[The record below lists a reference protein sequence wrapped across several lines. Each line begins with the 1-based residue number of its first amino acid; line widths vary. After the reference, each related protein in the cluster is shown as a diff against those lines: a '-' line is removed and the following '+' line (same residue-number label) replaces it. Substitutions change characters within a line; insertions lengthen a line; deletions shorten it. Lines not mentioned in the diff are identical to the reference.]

1 MLHMES
7 LIILFNEKAQFVK
20 LFWKRIYRR
29 IMNFK
34 DIISI
39 AAVITTTVVAV
50 VSIFLNHRSN
60 LKHQLFLEKLRIYKE
75 LMVIVS
81 QSTSQRANREELRLR
96 LIAVKQ
102 EIILFSTEPI
112 IRKLADIGDINFTND
127 GQTEVQAKE
136 KFDRYLSLL
145 NLMRRDLLKQSDKIS
160 DTTLKRLI

>member
-1 MLHMES
+1 
-7 LIILFNEKAQFVK
+7 
-20 LFWKRIYRR
+20 
-29 IMNFK
+29 MNFK

-39 AAVITTTVVAV
+39 AAVIATTVVAV

-60 LKHQLFLEKLRIYKE
+60 LKHQLFLEKL
-75 LMVIVS
+75 
-81 QSTSQRANREELRLR
+81 NREELHLR

-136 KFDRYLSLL
+136 KFDRYFIFTKL
-145 NLMRRDLLKQSDKIS
+145 NE
-160 DTTLKRLI
+160 TRLTETK

>member
-1 MLHMES
+1 
-7 LIILFNEKAQFVK
+7 
-20 LFWKRIYRR
+20 
-29 IMNFK
+29 MNFK

-39 AAVITTTVVAV
+39 VAVIATTVVAV

-75 LMVIVS
+75 LMEIVS

-102 EIILFSTEPI
+102 EIILFSTKPI

>member
-1 MLHMES
+1 
-7 LIILFNEKAQFVK
+7 
-20 LFWKRIYRR
+20 
-29 IMNFK
+29 MNFK

-39 AAVITTTVVAV
+39 AAVIATTVVAV

-81 QSTSQRANREELRLR
+81 QSTSQRANREELHLR

-145 NLMRRDLLKQSDKIS
+145 NLMRRDLLKQNDKIS
-160 DTTLKRLI
+160 DTALKRLI

>member
-1 MLHMES
+1 
-7 LIILFNEKAQFVK
+7 
-20 LFWKRIYRR
+20 
-29 IMNFK
+29 MNFK

-50 VSIFLNHRSN
+50 VSIFLNHRAN

-145 NLMRRDLLKQSDKIS
+145 NLMRQDLLKQSDKIS

>member
-1 MLHMES
+1 
-7 LIILFNEKAQFVK
+7 
-20 LFWKRIYRR
+20 
-29 IMNFK
+29 MNFK

-39 AAVITTTVVAV
+39 AAVIATTVVAV

-81 QSTSQRANREELRLR
+81 QSTSQRANREELHLR

-136 KFDRYLSLL
+136 KFDRYFIFT
-145 NLMRRDLLKQSDKIS
+145 KQNDKIS

>member
-1 MLHMES
+1 
-7 LIILFNEKAQFVK
+7 
-20 LFWKRIYRR
+20 
-29 IMNFK
+29 MNFK

-39 AAVITTTVVAV
+39 AAVIATTVVAV

-81 QSTSQRANREELRLR
+81 QSTSQRANREELHLR

-145 NLMRRDLLKQSDKIS
+145 NLMRRDLLKQNQKIS
-160 DTTLKRLI
+160 DTALKRLI

>member
-1 MLHMES
+1 
-7 LIILFNEKAQFVK
+7 
-20 LFWKRIYRR
+20 
-29 IMNFK
+29 MNFK

-81 QSTSQRANREELRLR
+81 QSTSQCADREELRLR

-112 IRKLADIGDINFTND
+112 IRKLADIGDINFTNN

>member
-1 MLHMES
+1 
-7 LIILFNEKAQFVK
+7 
-20 LFWKRIYRR
+20 
-29 IMNFK
+29 MNFK

-39 AAVITTTVVAV
+39 AAVIATTVVAV
-50 VSIFLNHRSN
+50 VSMFLNHRSN

-81 QSTSQRANREELRLR
+81 QSTSQRANREELHLR

-145 NLMRRDLLKQSDKIS
+145 NLMRRDLLKQNDKIS
-160 DTTLKRLI
+160 DTALKRLI

>member
-1 MLHMES
+1 
-7 LIILFNEKAQFVK
+7 
-20 LFWKRIYRR
+20 
-29 IMNFK
+29 MNFK

-39 AAVITTTVVAV
+39 AAVIATTVVAV

-75 LMVIVS
+75 LMVIIS
-81 QSTSQRANREELRLR
+81 QSTSQRANREELHLR

-145 NLMRRDLLKQSDKIS
+145 NLMRRDLLKQNDKIS

>member
-1 MLHMES
+1 
-7 LIILFNEKAQFVK
+7 
-20 LFWKRIYRR
+20 
-29 IMNFK
+29 MNFK

-81 QSTSQRANREELRLR
+81 QSTSQRADREELRLR

-112 IRKLADIGDINFTND
+112 TRKLADIGDINFTNN

>member
-1 MLHMES
+1 
-7 LIILFNEKAQFVK
+7 
-20 LFWKRIYRR
+20 
-29 IMNFK
+29 MNFK

-50 VSIFLNHRSN
+50 VTIFLNHRSN

-81 QSTSQRANREELRLR
+81 QSTSQCADREELRLR

-112 IRKLADIGDINFTND
+112 IRKLADIGDINFTNN

>member
-1 MLHMES
+1 
-7 LIILFNEKAQFVK
+7 
-20 LFWKRIYRR
+20 
-29 IMNFK
+29 MNFE

-39 AAVITTTVVAV
+39 LAVITTTIVAV

-60 LKHQLFLEKLRIYKE
+60 LRHQLFLEKLRIYKE

-81 QSTSQRANREELRLR
+81 QSTSKRANREDLRLR

-112 IRKLADIGDINFTND
+112 IRELADIGDINFTTN
-127 GQTEVQAKE
+127 GQTEVQAKA
-136 KFDRYLSLL
+136 KFDKYLSLL

-160 DTTLKRLI
+160 DTTLKKLI

>member
-1 MLHMES
+1 
-7 LIILFNEKAQFVK
+7 
-20 LFWKRIYRR
+20 
-29 IMNFK
+29 MNFK

-39 AAVITTTVVAV
+39 AAVIATTVVAV

-60 LKHQLFLEKLRIYKE
+60 LKHQLFLEKFRIYKE

-81 QSTSQRANREELRLR
+81 QSTSQRANREELHLR

-145 NLMRRDLLKQSDKIS
+145 NLMRRDLLKQNDKIS
-160 DTTLKRLI
+160 DTALKRLI

>member
-1 MLHMES
+1 
-7 LIILFNEKAQFVK
+7 
-20 LFWKRIYRR
+20 
-29 IMNFK
+29 MNFK

-39 AAVITTTVVAV
+39 AAVISTTVVAV

-81 QSTSQRANREELRLR
+81 QSTSQRANREELHLR

-145 NLMRRDLLKQSDKIS
+145 NLMRRDLLKQNDKIS

>member
-1 MLHMES
+1 MD
-7 LIILFNEKAQFVK
+7 
-20 LFWKRIYRR
+20 
-29 IMNFK
+29 FK

-112 IRKLADIGDINFTND
+112 IRKLADIGAINFTND

-160 DTTLKRLI
+160 DTTLKMLI

>member
-1 MLHMES
+1 
-7 LIILFNEKAQFVK
+7 
-20 LFWKRIYRR
+20 
-29 IMNFK
+29 MNFK

-39 AAVITTTVVAV
+39 AAVIATTVVAV

-81 QSTSQRANREELRLR
+81 QSTSQRANREELHLR

-112 IRKLADIGDINFTND
+112 IRKLA
-127 GQTEVQAKE
+127 V
-136 KFDRYLSLL
+136 
-145 NLMRRDLLKQSDKIS
+145 RRM
-160 DTTLKRLI
+160 

>member
-1 MLHMES
+1 MD
-7 LIILFNEKAQFVK
+7 
-20 LFWKRIYRR
+20 
-29 IMNFK
+29 FK

-96 LIAVKQ
+96 FIAVKQ

-112 IRKLADIGDINFTND
+112 IRKLADIGDINFTNV

>member
-1 MLHMES
+1 
-7 LIILFNEKAQFVK
+7 
-20 LFWKRIYRR
+20 
-29 IMNFK
+29 MNFK

-39 AAVITTTVVAV
+39 AAVIATTVVAV

>member
-1 MLHMES
+1 
-7 LIILFNEKAQFVK
+7 
-20 LFWKRIYRR
+20 
-29 IMNFK
+29 MNFK

-39 AAVITTTVVAV
+39 AAVIATTVVAV

-81 QSTSQRANREELRLR
+81 QSTSQRANREELHLR

-145 NLMRRDLLKQSDKIS
+145 NLMRRDLLKQNDKIS
-160 DTTLKRLI
+160 DTTLKRLRK

>member
-1 MLHMES
+1 
-7 LIILFNEKAQFVK
+7 
-20 LFWKRIYRR
+20 
-29 IMNFK
+29 MNFK

-39 AAVITTTVVAV
+39 AAVIATTVVAV

-81 QSTSQRANREELRLR
+81 QSTSQRANREELHLR

-102 EIILFSTEPI
+102 EIILFSTAPI

-136 KFDRYLSLL
+136 KFDRYFIFTKL
-145 NLMRRDLLKQSDKIS
+145 NE
-160 DTTLKRLI
+160 TRLTETK

>member
-1 MLHMES
+1 
-7 LIILFNEKAQFVK
+7 
-20 LFWKRIYRR
+20 
-29 IMNFK
+29 MNFK

-112 IRKLADIGDINFTND
+112 IRKLADIGDINFTNN

>member
-1 MLHMES
+1 
-7 LIILFNEKAQFVK
+7 
-20 LFWKRIYRR
+20 
-29 IMNFK
+29 MNFK

-39 AAVITTTVVAV
+39 AAVIATTVVAV

-60 LKHQLFLEKLRIYKE
+60 LKRQLFLEKLRIYKE

-81 QSTSQRANREELRLR
+81 QSTSQRANREELHLR

-145 NLMRRDLLKQSDKIS
+145 NLMRRDLLKQNDKIS

>member
-1 MLHMES
+1 
-7 LIILFNEKAQFVK
+7 
-20 LFWKRIYRR
+20 
-29 IMNFK
+29 MNFE

-39 AAVITTTVVAV
+39 LAVITTTIVAV

-60 LKHQLFLEKLRIYKE
+60 LRHQLFLEKLRIYKE

-81 QSTSQRANREELRLR
+81 QSTSKRANREKLRLR

-112 IRKLADIGDINFTND
+112 IRELADIGDINFTNN
-127 GQTEVQAKE
+127 GQTEGQAKE

-145 NLMRRDLLKQSDKIS
+145 NLMRRDLLKQNDKIS

>member
-1 MLHMES
+1 
-7 LIILFNEKAQFVK
+7 
-20 LFWKRIYRR
+20 
-29 IMNFK
+29 MNFK

-39 AAVITTTVVAV
+39 AAVIATTVVAV

-81 QSTSQRANREELRLR
+81 QSTSQRANREELHLR

>member
-1 MLHMES
+1 
-7 LIILFNEKAQFVK
+7 
-20 LFWKRIYRR
+20 
-29 IMNFK
+29 MNYN

-81 QSTSQRANREELRLR
+81 QSTSKCANSEELCLR

-102 EIILFSTEPI
+102 ELILFSTEPI
-112 IRKLADIGDINFTND
+112 IRKLADIGDINFTKV
-127 GQTEVQAKE
+127 GQTEVQANE

>member
-1 MLHMES
+1 MD
-7 LIILFNEKAQFVK
+7 
-20 LFWKRIYRR
+20 
-29 IMNFK
+29 FK

-39 AAVITTTVVAV
+39 AAVIATTVVAV
-50 VSIFLNHRSN
+50 VSIFLNHSSN

-75 LMVIVS
+75 LMEIVS
-81 QSTSQRANREELRLR
+81 QAAGQHANKKELSLR
-96 LIAVKQ
+96 FLAAKQ

-112 IRKLADIGDINFTND
+112 IRKLADIGDINFTEV

-160 DTTLKRLI
+160 DTTLKRYFKP

>member
-1 MLHMES
+1 
-7 LIILFNEKAQFVK
+7 
-20 LFWKRIYRR
+20 
-29 IMNFK
+29 MNFK
-34 DIISI
+34 DISSI
-39 AAVITTTVVAV
+39 AAVIATTVVAV

-81 QSTSQRANREELRLR
+81 QSTSQRANREELHLR

-145 NLMRRDLLKQSDKIS
+145 NLMRRDLLKQNDKIS